1 MRKQPSVPHVD
12 QVSLTYP
19 QFLRQ
24 FLLGRVVVCLH
35 CVACELHWQGVYIM
49 TVTELARREGVT
61 RQTIYARIRRGK
73 VQRTGKLTK
82 NRRGK
87 ASPDYEAPP
96 AELSFNTPRWKVF
109 EIRCRRER
117 ISPFTVLEVLVSR
130 CRKDPDLLAMG
141 ILLTLYS
148 PRLFL
153 KHLKQEISGTVNSS
167 NATLEAEFATLIGRP
182 PRMEYR
188 RSKPVLPREAT
199 FMEMWNEAKHYIYR
213 CLWKGGWR
221 YKVSPMI
228 QNFSGDRYRLI
239 MRPDWQLSLSK
250 NSRHDLED
258 LNLAHS
264 TQTGEYFPRHFGSVR
279 RRKWEPAELRPEF
292 EKFLSKLFLLDGCK
306 RSRLERVLSRFASLP
321 TTLSYGRTRVEFTN
335 ADEKAISWLGG
346 QTGGDYA
353 NARRLAGALAR
364 RNLGMLSNGQFWRL
378 TNRIFNIRGNPKGV

>member
-1 MRKQPSVPHVD
+1 MHV
-12 QVSLTYP
+12 
-19 QFLRQ
+19 F
-24 FLLGRVVVCLH
+24 
-35 CVACELHWQGVYIM
+35 ACELYWQGVYIM

-117 ISPFTVLEVLVSR
+117 ISPFTVLEILVSR

-153 KHLKQEISGTVNSS
+153 KHLKREISGRVNSS
-167 NATLEAEFATLIGRP
+167 NATLEAEVATLIGCRP
-182 PRMEYR
+182 IMEYR
-188 RSKPVLPREAT
+188 RGKPVLPREAT
-199 FMEMWNEAKHYIYR
+199 FMEMWNEAKHYVYR
-213 CLWKGGWR
+213 GIWKGGWR
-221 YKVSPMI
+221 YNTSPMI
-228 QNFSGDRYRLI
+228 QNFSSDRYRLI
-239 MRPDWQLSLSK
+239 MRPDWQLSLTK
-250 NSRHDLED
+250 NSRLSLIS

-264 TQTGEYFPRHFGSVR
+264 TLTGEYSPRHSGSVR
-279 RRKWEPAELRPEF
+279 RRKWEPEKLKPEF
-292 EKFLSKLFLLDGCK
+292 EEFLSKVFQLASSNK
-306 RSRLERVLSRFASLP
+306 RRLEKVLSLFASLP
-321 TTLSYGRTRVEFTN
+321 RTLSYGRTRIEFSL
-335 ADEKAISWLGG
+335 ADEKAIDWLGA
-346 QTGGDYA
+346 QTGDHA
-353 NARRLAGALAR
+353 MARRFAGALAR
-364 RNLGMLSNGQFWRL
+364 RSQGMLSSGQVWRL